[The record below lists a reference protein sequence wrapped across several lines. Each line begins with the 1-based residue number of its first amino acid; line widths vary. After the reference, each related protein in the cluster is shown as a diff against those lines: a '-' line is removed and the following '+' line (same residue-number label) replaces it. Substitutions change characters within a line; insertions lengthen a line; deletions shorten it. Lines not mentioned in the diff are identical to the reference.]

1 MRKITI
7 GSIIFLSL
15 LSGCAHLD
23 FGEGGLTYYDPKPY
37 LLVTTTKDCKTNVTV
52 LVLPGTEKA
61 VKFIPGYGTAKLSV
75 SLSNGMITMAG
86 QDTDTQIPATIGAI
100 TGLATAAAGIVKK
113 KEGKAPAECPL
124 KAILIPIVSG
134 VPDQKNQL
142 TIDIKTE

>member
-1 MRKITI
+1 MREITI
-7 GSIIFLSL
+7 GSIIVLSL

-37 LLVTTTKDCKTNVTV
+37 LLVTTTKDCKINVTV

-100 TGLATAAAGIVKK
+100 TGLATATAGILKTTG
-113 KEGKAPAECPL
+113 EAPAECPL
-124 KAILIPIVSG
+124 KAMLYPIVSG
-134 VPDQKNQL
+134 VPDTKNPV